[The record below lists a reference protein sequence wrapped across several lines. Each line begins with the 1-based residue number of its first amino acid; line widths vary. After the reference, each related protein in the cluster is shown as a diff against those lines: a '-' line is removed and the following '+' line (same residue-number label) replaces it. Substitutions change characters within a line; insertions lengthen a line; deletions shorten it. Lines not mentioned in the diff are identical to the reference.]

1 MKRKRSAAPV
11 TAAAAVVQ
19 SAAPEKL
26 KPAGLS
32 ARDMAKIVV
41 FSLLLFLSMIVQTG
55 RMSLVLA
62 VLALVLSVGKS
73 PFKNL
78 RERLSIPVIG
88 LMAFAVMNGFAA
100 IYSNFGEYA
109 VKEFVKVLASV
120 SLALIVL
127 LQSRRP
133 QMRSLLWGFSGVCSA
148 ISLLCVDSASWMH
161 LYNGFVGVAEKLGAS
176 YAISTEA
183 DQWNNRI
190 NGIFNDAN
198 LTASLLAL
206 GLLVLLYL
214 IDSSRTKRE
223 KVAGSLLLGMTG
235 VGFFLSM
242 SRGAIL
248 CFAISL
254 LIFLLTAGKE
264 RRLPLLILMVESVI
278 VTFGCAAASF
288 PFFQGRSPVPDL
300 LALVSGL
307 ILFVLDAFVGSRISR
322 RLAGHGK
329 AVLISVSALAGCCAV
344 YAIAAVLITGPYTF
358 EEKLSYDRAITL
370 SPGTYT
376 ITGDWDGEPS
386 VVMAERS
393 GYNLLA
399 GGETQ
404 IYNGPLDGGTFTVS
418 EESAS
423 IRMRFWGA
431 EGETLRK
438 VVFRSESGE
447 KALKLNYVLVPD
459 FLESRL
465 QGGILA
471 NGNMLQRIQYDK
483 DGLKLFA
490 SSPLIGHGL
499 GSTEGLLT
507 SVQPYYYESLYIHN
521 HLIQILDEMG
531 VVGLFFFLLLMG
543 GSVWLLLR
551 RLRQE
556 SDPMAA
562 MLLACIAMM
571 NLHGLMEISFSVR
584 MYQCAAFFLLMVV
597 AVEYAHPVSV
607 KHTKVVGWGAMA
619 VIWAWLVV
627 FGGLYESHRIVQ
639 IQMSK
644 YEATSV
650 KDFMESYRSFVSRDV
665 FDHEQAQLTYV
676 GNAVILDSS
685 AYNGPMN
692 AYVRELRDS
701 GTYTACSGLAR
712 YYYLPKGQLEELFAC
727 SREGIAQ
734 EASAVDAW
742 DLQIAFYRDDVLP
755 SISEDDFPTFLNGVL
770 ATADYL
776 ANFNQGRIQ
785 QITIS
790 EENQTF
796 LDLAAS
802 IRESGL
808 DNADGYALLRTIT
821 ETVSAE
827 EDSAEQP

>member
-1 MKRKRSAAPV
+1 MCTGSFAERPGRERLLAA
-11 TAAAAVVQ
+11 
-19 SAAPEKL
+19 L
-26 KPAGLS
+26 
-32 ARDMAKIVV
+32 
-41 FSLLLFLSMIVQTG
+41 FSMLLFLSMTIQTG
-55 RMSLVLA
+55 RVSLVLA
-62 VLALVLSVGKS
+62 VLALVLSVGKG
-73 PFKNL
+73 PFENL
-78 RERLSIPVIG
+78 RSRLSIPVLG
-88 LMAFAVMNGFAA
+88 LLGFALMNGLAA
-100 IYSNFGEYA
+100 IYSDFGNYG
-109 VKEFVKVLASV
+109 VKEFVKLLASI

-127 LQSRRP
+127 LRSRKT
-133 QMRSLLWGFSGVCSA
+133 QVRSLLWGFSGVCA
-148 ISLLCVDSASWMH
+148 GISLLCVDSASWMY
-161 LYNGFVGVAEKLGAS
+161 LYYGFVGVAEKLGAS
-176 YAISTEA
+176 YAISTDA

-223 KVAGSLLLGMTG
+223 KVAGSLLLGVTG

-278 VTFGCAAASF
+278 VTFGFAAASF
-288 PFFQGRSPVPDL
+288 PFFQGRSPMPDL
-300 LALVSGL
+300 LALASGF
-307 ILFVLDAFVGSRISR
+307 ILFGLDAFVGSMISR

-329 AVLISVSALAGCCAV
+329 AVLISVSALAGCCVV
-344 YAIAAVLITGPYTF
+344 YVIAAALITGPYTF
-358 EEKLSYDRAITL
+358 EEKRSYDRTITL
-370 SPGTYT
+370 SPGTYM
-376 ITGDWDGEPS
+376 ITGDWDGEPT

-393 GYNLLA
+393 VYNLLA

-423 IRMRFWGA
+423 VRMRFWGV
-431 EGETLRK
+431 EGETLHK

-447 KALKLNYVLVPD
+447 KVLKLNYVLVPD
-459 FLESRL
+459 FVESRL

-521 HLIQILDEMG
+521 HLIQILDETG
-531 VVGLFFFLLLMG
+531 LVGLFFFLLLMG

-551 RLRQE
+551 RLRQTA
-556 SDPMAA
+556 DPMAA
-562 MLLACIAMM
+562 MLLGCIAMM

-584 MYQCAAFFLLMVV
+584 MYQCAAFFLLMLA

-639 IQMSK
+639 IQMSE

-692 AYVRELRDS
+692 AYVRELRSS

-712 YYYLPKGQLEELFAC
+712 YYYLPKGQLEEMFAC

-755 SISEDDFPTFLNGVL
+755 SISEDDIPVFLDGVL

-776 ANFNQGRIQ
+776 ADFNQGRIQ
-785 QITIS
+785 QIAVS
-790 EENQTF
+790 EENQVF
-796 LDLAAS
+796 LNMVTS
-802 IRESGL
+802 IRESGM
-808 DNADGYALLRTIT
+808 DNATAYGLLRTVIGA
-821 ETVSAE
+821 VSAE
-827 EDSAEQP
+827 EGSEEQP